1 MAKLQR
7 FGVITP
13 HEYKQAEQAGR
24 FLITDSVICSYCQAP
39 VEIGADLQF
48 HCQRHRELEL
58 RTYDNPG
65 YPAIEN
71 ETHGTMMF
79 FFERENVELL
89 SISTE
94 HRGILA
100 SYKGCPFCD
109 RNLSGT
115 LRNAEVAEQS
125 WWCDECGVA
134 FFIEFIRRVSLHGNT
149 YEMRFQPE
157 VKYLVGEAPAHDETE
172 LGITSDSNSVPTDV
186 PMDHPNFSGF
196 GNSAEMKQAH
206 TDADAQDVEHR
217 PTAEDL
223 AVSFI
228 ETHLKADA
236 EHFEV
241 RSVIYT
247 AYERFV
253 EIRNQTPLE
262 DRKLYKLLRQHYT
275 VENARR
281 RIDRKLQYGFV
292 GIRCVSITDID
303 TDGAS

>member
-1 MAKLQR
+1 MEKLQR

-24 FLITDSVICSYCQAP
+24 FLITDSVVCSYCQAL
-39 VEIGADLQF
+39 VEIGEDF
-48 HCQRHRELEL
+48 RFYCQRHRELEL

-89 SISTE
+89 SISE
-94 HRGILA
+94 PRSGLLA
-100 SYKGCPFCD
+100 EYKGCPFCN

-115 LRNAEVAEQS
+115 LRNTEVAEQS

-134 FFIEFIRRVSLHGNT
+134 FAIKFIRSACPPNT

-157 VKYLVGEAPAHDETE
+157 VKYLVGEAPAHAETE
-172 LGITSDSNSVPTDV
+172 LGIISDSNAVPTDI
-186 PMDHPNFSGF
+186 PTDHPNFSGF
-196 GNSAEMKQAH
+196 GNSAEMRQAH
-206 TDADAQDVEHR
+206 TDADAQDVEDT

-281 RIDRKLQYGFV
+281 RIDGKPKYGFV

-303 TDGAS
+303 ADIAS